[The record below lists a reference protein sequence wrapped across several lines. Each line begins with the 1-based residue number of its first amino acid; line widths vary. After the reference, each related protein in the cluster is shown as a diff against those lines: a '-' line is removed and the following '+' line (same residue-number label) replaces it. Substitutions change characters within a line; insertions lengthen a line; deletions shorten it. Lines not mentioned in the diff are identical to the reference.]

1 MSTVNEKMTALA
13 NEVRIISLQEVPLGI
28 EDMTNIIK
36 EENSAFQQNIAQ
48 QETLIQQIIQEFDN
62 RDLEGGG
69 SYDQG
74 FEDGKIEQHQLFWEQ
89 IQPDSRTNYELQFA
103 GSGWNNVTFKPIKDF
118 NITNGYMMFWK
129 SKIAGSLPE
138 ILEECGVN
146 LDTSNSTSVQYMF
159 ASTLFTKI
167 GKIDLKKVT
176 SGGNL
181 TYAFQNSKSLETIE
195 EIVSYETNL
204 FQTSTF
210 QYCSALKNI
219 SFTGVI
225 ASDINFS
232 SCPLSEESMISVI
245 KALKKGAG
253 KKVTFTETCWSAL
266 EAYTQKTP
274 PQGYTSWK
282 TYVQE
287 YLEWTV

>member
-13 NEVRIISLQEVPLGI
+13 NEVRIISSQTAQLGI

-36 EENSAFQQNIAQ
+36 EENLAFQQNIAQ
-48 QETLIQQIIQEFDN
+48 QETLIQQIIQELDN

-74 FEDGKIEQHQLFWEQ
+74 FEEGKKEEHRLFWEQ
-89 IQPDSRTNYELQFA
+89 IQPEGRTNYELQFA
-103 GSGWNNVTFKPIKDF
+103 GSGWNNETFKPLKNF
-118 NITNGYMMFWK
+118 NISNGYMMFWK
-129 SKIAGSLPE
+129 SKISGSLPD
-138 ILEECGVN
+138 ILSKYEVE

-159 ASTLFTKI
+159 SSTLFTKI
-167 GKIDLKKVT
+167 GKVDLKKVT
-176 SGGNL
+176 VGSNL

-195 EIVSYETNL
+195 EIVSYDFNT

-210 QYCSALKNI
+210 QYCSALRNI
-219 SFTGVI
+219 RFTGTI

-245 KALKKGAG
+245 EALKSGAG
-253 KKVTFTETCWSAL
+253 KKVTFTEACWSAL
-266 EAYTQKTP
+266 ENQTEKTP
-274 PQGYTSWK
+274 PEGYSSWRV
-282 TYVQE
+282 YVQDG
-287 YLEWTV
+287 LGWTT